1 MTGDNITKVLDIRVN
16 YDKALTQLGRY
27 KQDIDQ
33 IKEAEKQLKQE
44 LKDGTI
50 TQERYSKQMAALE
63 QNKKHL
69 QASTKDL
76 TRVVQNN
83 IKAEKEQ
90 AGSLTQLRAKLSN
103 LTRAYDQLSQA
114 ERNSMK
120 GSRLKVQINEVT
132 KAIKDAEMAT
142 QRFYRNV
149 GNYQSALLGLRELGG
164 AFKTFGGV
172 VAGVLGGLGLDRIAN
187 TMLDVAKN
195 FEDGMARVRA
205 VSNPNSGEF
214 TQLRDEALR
223 LGRTT
228 KYTATEVANAMEDLA
243 RKGFTASQTVQMTSD
258 ILRLAQANVVSM
270 SDAAQVATSSMRAF
284 QIGSEETGRVVDVM
298 SSACSHSA
306 TNLTMLGEAMKT
318 AGPAANA
325 ANVSLEE
332 TTALIGSL
340 ANVGMTGSDAGT
352 GVKQVLMALTTAA
365 HGTERARQTLAHYNL
380 EVTEAR
386 IRNGELLDILKE
398 MKESGIGN
406 SLEDLKNIS
415 GRYASPRLAN
425 IINNIDET
433 IKLNKD
439 LEMSIGENDRMFD
452 QSIGKTS
459 QALLTLKSAWE
470 GMLIEM
476 YDSTSE
482 YLVTPLNWLTEA
494 IRFASK
500 QITFLGQTFTSVL
513 VAMMAGPAWKGLTTL
528 GGVIAA
534 TWEQARVKGTADLTE
549 LTNAY
554 AVAEE
559 NFQAIREK
567 YAAVE
572 AKGRELYKNAQIATQ
587 TEITLKH
594 EIEEAKRTKITELAE
609 AKRNGMK
616 KRELN
621 KLEATHSK
629 HIATLEKQLAK
640 HTEYRIECEALVTR
654 NFQEQS
660 MLRADMDA
668 ATNAKFSAGS
678 KLRVAEAMA
687 PTGLKAAWG
696 TFFGFMKTGLKSI
709 FSLAKSFL
717 PFLIIF
723 GVMEFIQGLN
733 HIQKLLS
740 EVNDAES
747 KVNEKMNTTVA
758 EDKKIAKLR
767 AMKDMLRAIQEEQQK
782 SGKLSEQSHKSLIAI
797 GNRLNLSKK
806 AIKDMTDN
814 LKVQKGTYDEISKA
828 IDDMVK
834 KQEKAAKK
842 QALTGIMTEAQTTV
856 MKLIPK
862 YGIKTTDLREA
873 SQEMYKIFNKQPGA
887 EKAWQVFTKMWGAEN
902 MWGDSLRVDAA
913 MKQYDYALSLLKGL
927 GLEDEDLDITKAG
940 PYNPSNYMKDKKGT
954 DLSKSL
960 ENEINK
966 WTDTLKKLQYE
977 TNNDNYQKA
986 LEKANEELDK
996 ILRDIETRVAPGG
1009 NPTKGTLYK
1018 AFQAEPARAKV
1029 LKQIFAQVKEAIKLK
1044 RPNDISNIDYDKFVK
1059 DIDTEILHLE
1069 SRKETLPNYVREYF
1083 EKEGEILMNQEIKEM
1098 KLLKK
1103 DFYQGVFGATKEAG
1117 TYEDIE
1123 KGLEEY
1129 ENKRMEIIRKANNGE
1144 YGRGWYSEE
1153 RKEEAM
1159 KDLEKEYKAE
1169 AEYYNRL
1176 QIMENKYEQQRRANR
1191 IAQIEAENAIREQG
1205 IQNELEMIKLKYQTE
1220 LNLAYDHY
1228 EDLKYASEEYWNAL
1242 KERIGADEAD
1252 VLRIE
1257 YKAAQAE
1264 LEDVR
1269 RRGRAKNETMEA
1281 YQAREIAA
1289 KKKVEEIHT
1298 KANLSIEK
1306 SDETRLKAA
1315 ADITQGLIALTDL
1328 RNEEDK
1334 GAAKL
1339 AKMLALAQIAISTAE
1354 AIAKMTSQESGKGII
1369 GIGTMAAGIGT
1380 ILANMAQAASILKS
1394 AKFARGAVNIGG
1406 AGSETSDSIPAYI
1419 SRGESVM
1426 NAKATKMFEPIL
1438 IAMNNIGNG
1447 IALPR
1452 NNYVQTQQTADITE
1466 AFTTAVANVRPVVDV
1481 REITRTQNRVETLQN
1496 LDSL

>member
-1 MTGDNITKVLDIRVN
+1 MTGDNITKILDIRVN
-16 YDKALTQLGRY
+16 YGESIKELGKY
-27 KQDIDQ
+27 KQVLDQ
-33 IKEAEKQLKQE
+33 IKDAEKQLKQE

-63 QNKKHL
+63 QNKKAQ
-69 QASTKDL
+69 QAATRDL

-103 LTRAYDQLSQA
+103 LTRAYDQLSKA
-114 ERNSMK
+114 ERNGMK
-120 GSRLKVQINEVT
+120 GSRLKVQINETT

-172 VAGVLGGLGLDRIAN
+172 VAGVLGGLGLDKIAN
-187 TMLDVAKN
+187 TMLEVAKN

-243 RKGFTASQTVQMTSD
+243 RKGYTASQTVQMTSD

-284 QIGSEETGRVVDVM
+284 QIGSEEMGRVVDVM

-365 HGTERARQTLAHYNL
+365 HGTERARETLKHYNL
-380 EVTEAR
+380 EITEAR
-386 IRNGELLDILKE
+386 IRNGELLDILRE

-433 IKLNKD
+433 LKLNKD
-439 LEMSIGENDRMFD
+439 LEESIGENDRMFE

-482 YLVTPLNWLTEA
+482 YLVSPINWLTEA
-494 IRFASK
+494 IRFVTK
-500 QITFLGQTFTSVL
+500 QINFLGQTFTSVL
-513 VAMMAGPAWKGLTTL
+513 VAMMAGPAWKGIMTM
-528 GGVIAA
+528 GGVIAS
-534 TWEQARVKGTADLTE
+534 TWEQARVKGTANLAE

-554 AVAEE
+554 AVAQE
-559 NFQAIREK
+559 NFAAISEKFNTLLARETELQK
-567 YAAVE
+567 NVRLAVE
-572 AKGRELYKNAQIATQ
+572 
-587 TEITLKH
+587 TEETLQH
-594 EIEEAKRTKITELAE
+594 EIEEAKRTKATELAE
-609 AKRNGMK
+609 AKRTGMK

-621 KLEATHSK
+621 KLEAMHTK

-654 NFQEQS
+654 NLQEQS
-660 MLRADMDA
+660 MLRADIDA
-668 ATNAKFSAGS
+668 AMNAKISAGK
-678 KLRVAEAMA
+678 KLQVAESMM
-687 PTGLKAAWG
+687 PKGLKAAWG

-717 PFLIIF
+717 PFMIIF
-723 GVMEFIQGLN
+723 GVMEFIQGLSR
-733 HIQKLLS
+733 IMGLMD
-740 EVNDAES
+740 EVDHAWDKVDE
-747 KVNEKMNTTVA
+747 KVNNTVA
-758 EDKKIAKLR
+758 EDKKIAKLKEYR
-767 AMKDMLRAIQEEQQK
+767 DMVSAIAEEQAK
-782 SGKLSEQSHKSLIAI
+782 SGKLTEASHKTLVSI
-797 GNRLNLSKK
+797 GKRLKLSDN
-806 AIKDMTDN
+806 AIKDMTNN
-814 LKVQKGTYDEISKA
+814 LKVQKSTYDEIIKS
-828 IDDMVK
+828 IDSMVE
-834 KQEKAAKK
+834 KQKKAAEK
-842 QALTGIMTEAQTTV
+842 QALTGIMTESQTTM
-856 MKLIPK
+856 MKIGATFGVK
-862 YGIKTTDLREA
+862 DTDID
-873 SQEMYKIFNKQPGA
+873 KIYEHVNNVYNKQGDFGKMLDALGA
-887 EKAWQVFTKMWGAEN
+887 TIGFDTLYVYQKQVE
-902 MWGDSLRVDAA
+902 AA
-913 MKQYDYALSLLKGL
+913 KKQYDYALKRLKGL
-927 GLEDEDLDITKAG
+927 GLEDEDVELTPAG
-940 PYNPSNYMKDKKGT
+940 PYNPSNYTKDKKGS
-954 DLSKSL
+954 DNKKSL
-960 ENEINK
+960 ENAINK

-977 TNNDNYQKA
+977 TNNDTYKKA
-986 LEKANEELDK
+986 IEKANEELDK
-996 ILRDIETRVAPGG
+996 LLRDIETEYAPGG
-1009 NPTKGTLYK
+1009 DVTKGTLYK
-1018 AFQAEPARAKV
+1018 ALQDDPKRAKV
-1029 LKQIFAQVKEAIKLK
+1029 LKGIWKEVKEAINIK
-1044 RPNDISNIDYDKFVK
+1044 RPNDVSNIDYDRYVK
-1059 DIDTEILHLE
+1059 DVGTKLTHLASE
-1069 SRKETLPNYVREYF
+1069 KENMPSYATAYF
-1083 EKEGEILMNQEIKEM
+1083 EKEMDIIETEAEKAR
-1098 KLLKK
+1098 KLLEK
-1103 DFYQGVFGATKEAG
+1103 DYYQGVFGRTKHQG
-1117 TYEDIE
+1117 TYTEIE
-1123 KGLEEY
+1123 EGLKEY
-1129 ENKRMEIIRKANNGE
+1129 GTKYNEILHKFAGGE
-1144 YGRGWYSEE
+1144 YGRGSIAKE
-1153 RKEEAM
+1153 RKEKAIAALDE
-1159 KDLEKEYKAE
+1159 EYKAE
-1169 AEYYNRL
+1169 AEYYKRFD
-1176 QIMENKYEQQRRANR
+1176 IMENKYDQQRRTNR
-1191 IAQIEAENAIREQG
+1191 IAQIEAENEIREQG
-1205 IQNELEMIKLKYQTE
+1205 IQNELDMIKLKYQIE
-1220 LNLAYDHY
+1220 LNMAYDHY
-1228 EDLKYASEEYWNAL
+1228 EDLKYASDEYWEAL
-1242 KERIGADEAD
+1242 KTRIGADEAD
-1252 VLRIE
+1252 VLRVE

-1269 RRGRAKNETMEA
+1269 RRGRAKDETMEE

-1289 KKKVEEIHT
+1289 KKKVADVHT
-1298 KANLSIEK
+1298 NANLAIEK
-1306 SDETRLKAA
+1306 SDETRFKAA
-1315 ADITQGLIALTDL
+1315 ADITQGLIALTETAK
-1328 RNEEDK
+1328 EEDK
-1334 GAAKL
+1334 GAAQL
-1339 AKMLALAQIAISTAE
+1339 AKILALAQIAISTGE
-1354 AIAKMTSQESGKGII
+1354 AIAKMTSRESGKGVV
-1369 GIGTMAAGIGT
+1369 GIATAAAGIGT
-1380 ILANMAQAASILKS
+1380 ILANMAQAISIVKS
-1394 AKFARGAVNIGG
+1394 ANFAKGAVNIGG
-1406 AGSETSDSIPAYI
+1406 AGTETSDSIPAHI
-1419 SRGESVM
+1419 SRGESVI

-1438 IAMNNIGNG
+1438 IAMNDIGNG
-1447 IALPR
+1447 VALPR